1 MIDDASTL
9 DRPGNLLPEDAT
21 LSRGESSGTDAPV
34 RQSPASIGRYRI
46 ICLLG
51 EGGMGAVYEVEQDQP
66 RRNVA
71 LKVIRAAWASPEML
85 RRFELE
91 SQTLGRL
98 HHPGIAQIYEAGSA
112 DAGFGVQPFF
122 AMELIH
128 GKPLIEYADAQGLN
142 TRQRLA
148 LMIQICEAVQHAH
161 QHGIIHRDLKPG
173 NILVDETGQPKVLDF
188 GVARV
193 TDSDTEAT
201 RQTDMGQLLG
211 TLAYMSPEQVTA
223 DPLAMDTRSDVYA
236 LGVILYELLAAK
248 LPYKL
253 TRQLHEVVRTI
264 QEIDPVPLGLVNRL
278 YRGDIEIIVA
288 KALEKDKNRRYASA
302 AEMASDIRRYLE
314 DQPITAKPASTS
326 YQLRKFAR
334 RHKALVAGTSI
345 VFVVLVIGVV
355 VSTREAVLARR
366 AEKKAQQES
375 EIAQAVN
382 DFLRNDL
389 LAQASAYNQAK
400 PDPDLKVRTALD
412 RAAARAEGKFEKQP
426 LVEASIRYTIGAA
439 YIDLSLYP
447 EAQRQFERALTL
459 RRRELGEDHP
469 DTIAAMGS
477 LAAVDERSGKLKE
490 AEPLYVKVVELQ
502 ERIFG
507 QDNPG
512 TLKAMNGLAV
522 TYAEE
527 GRLADSVAIFARLV
541 PLEQRVFGEGDLQTL
556 RAMGNLAAIYE
567 MEGKHAESE
576 TLLVPTLEKK
586 RRFLGEDNPE
596 TLDSMTNLAEVYE
609 EEGDYAKAE
618 PLFVNSLAA
627 YRRVLGES
635 HRNTINAM
643 NALANLYLLSGKT
656 AQAETLAT
664 QALATARRSL
674 GEAHH
679 LTLDSMFTLAR
690 IYLSEG
696 KEVQAEDLL
705 TRVLEARRHVLGNEH
720 PDTLEVLIALGGILL
735 RQRQYGEAETI
746 FREALPAYQKSM
758 PDSWQGY
765 MCQSLLGASFA
776 GQMKVAEAEPLLL
789 SGYAG
794 MSQRKSSID
803 APDRVRLTQAGDR
816 IVQFY
821 KEGGRKDKVAEWN
834 DKLATNQSPDPPS
847 H

>member
-9 DRPGNLLPEDAT
+9 DRPENLLSDDAT
-21 LSRGESSGTDAPV
+21 LSRGEASAADAPV

-46 ICLLG
+46 IRLLG

-66 RRNVA
+66 RRSVA
-71 LKVIRAAWASPEML
+71 LKVIRAAWASPDML

-91 SQTLGRL
+91 SQMLGRL

-112 DAGFGVQPFF
+112 DAGFGIQPFF

-128 GKPLIEYADAQGLN
+128 GKPLIEYADAHGLN

-148 LMIQICEAVQHAH
+148 LMIQVCEAVQHAH

-253 TRQLHEVVRTI
+253 TRQLHEVMRTI
-264 QEIDPVPLGLVNRL
+264 QEVDPVPLGLVNRL

-288 KALEKDKNRRYASA
+288 KALEKDKSRRYASA
-302 AEMASDIRRYLE
+302 AELAGDIRRYLE

-326 YQLRKFAR
+326 YQVRKFAR
-334 RHKALVAGTSI
+334 RHKVLVAAASA
-345 VFVVLVIGVV
+345 VFVVLVVGVV

-389 LAQASAYNQAK
+389 LAQASAYKQSK

-412 RAAARAEGKFEKQP
+412 RAAARVEGKFEKQP

-447 EAQRQFERALTL
+447 EAQRQFERSLVL

-477 LAAVDERSGKLKE
+477 LAAVYERSGKLKE
-490 AEPLYVKVVELQ
+490 AEPLYAKVVELQ
-502 ERIFG
+502 QRIFG
-507 QDNPG
+507 LDNPG
-512 TLKAMNGLAV
+512 TLEAMNGLAV

-556 RAMGNLAAIYE
+556 RAMGNFAAIYE
-567 MEGKHAESE
+567 MQGKHAESE
-576 TLLVPTLEKK
+576 ALLVPTLEKK
-586 RRFLGEDNPE
+586 RRFLGDDNPE
-596 TLDSMTNLAEVYE
+596 TLDTMTNLAEVYE
-609 EEGDYAKAE
+609 KEGDYAKSE
-618 PLFVNSLAA
+618 PLFVNALAA

-643 NALANLYLLSGKT
+643 NELANLYLLSGKSV
-656 AQAETLAT
+656 QAETLAT
-664 QALATARRSL
+664 QALATARHSL

-696 KEVQAEDLL
+696 KQAQAEDLL
-705 TRVLEARRHVLGNEH
+705 TGVLEARRRLLGNEH
-720 PDTLEVLIALGGILL
+720 PDTLEALVSLGELRL
-735 RQRQYGEAETI
+735 RQHRFSDTETI
-746 FREALPAYQKSM
+746 FREALPAYQKAL
-758 PDSWQGY
+758 PDAWQAY
-765 MCQSLLGASFA
+765 MCQSFLGASLA
-776 GQMKVAEAEPLLL
+776 GEKKPAEAEPLLL
-789 SGYAG
+789 SGYTG
-794 MSQRKSSID
+794 MSQRKNTID
-803 APDRVRLTQAGDR
+803 VPDGARLTQAGDR

-821 KEGGRKDKVAEWN
+821 KENKREDKVAEWTN
-834 DKLATNQSPDPPS
+834 KLATNQSPNPPS